1 MGDGEDRAEGFAAD
15 SLNGSPLKPSQSG
28 GIHAE
33 AGDGVASNHSLT
45 GNRNEGEAGDG
56 VASNRSLTGNRNEDG
71 AGDGVAGRDRNEDDA
86 MTQKI
91 PGARTNPDSVPK
103 EGHGGTNQRGNQHQQ
118 GKDGNGAQKRRQ
130 QKKS

>member
-1 MGDGEDRAEGFAAD
+1 MSDGEDRAEGFAAD
-15 SLNGSPLKPSQSG
+15 SLKGSPLKPSQSG
-28 GIHAE
+28 GIHTE

-45 GNRNEGEAGDG
+45 GRDRNEDEAGD
-56 VASNRSLTGNRNEDG
+56 V
-71 AGDGVAGRDRNEDDA
+71 VAGRDRNEDDA

-118 GKDGNGAQKRRQ
+118 GKDGNGAQKRQQ